1 MLKADPRDISQK
13 DFDVDQAL
21 KEHLAHLEAQ
31 REHLDAL
38 IRTVKHTILSKKG
51 DYEMS
56 DRERFE
62 AFKENAIRENE
73 VQYGAEIREKYG
85 EASVEASNRKLKGM
99 SEEAWQ
105 QFEGLEKEI
114 FRQLE
119 EFTLTKISLNS
130 EKSQKIGAYASTMAL
145 HDLGNVYSGGS

>member
-1 MLKADPRDISQK
+1 
-13 DFDVDQAL
+13 
-21 KEHLAHLEAQ
+21 
-31 REHLDAL
+31 
-38 IRTVKHTILSKKG
+38 
-51 DYEMS
+51 MS

-105 QFEGLEKEI
+105 QFEGLEKDI
-114 FRQLE
+114 LAYA
-119 EFTLTKISLNS
+119 TGIYSAS
-130 EKSQKIGAYASTMAL
+130 EMAKRFGAPIGAVEECFYALNERCLAYMAQF
-145 HDLGNVYSGGS
+145 